1 MATNM
6 LSSLSLSGQFS
17 RMIGAFANSCFHAAR
32 DGNFSWSISF
42 RAETPSSCS
51 FPSFRSTPS
60 QIDDETC
67 NQIDQVQ
74 AITAYEKSLIILKVT
89 DVLNNLYFLS
99 SIDHSSVPL

>member
-42 RAETPSSCS
+42 RNIL
-51 FPSFRSTPS
+51 STPGL
-60 QIDDETC
+60 QR
-67 NQIDQVQ
+67 
-74 AITAYEKSLIILKVT
+74 
-89 DVLNNLYFLS
+89 
-99 SIDHSSVPL
+99 PLLLALFPPSEARPAKLMTKP